1 MACTQFSPLREK
13 TMSARGVEEVFK
25 RSHMGRDGGGRV
37 AGSKNRTLEKE
48 RTFQQIWT
56 SLSGS
61 KQHSYLL

>member
-1 MACTQFSPLREK
+1 MVCIQFSPLREK

-25 RSHMGRDGGGRV
+25 RSYMERDGGGRV

-48 RTFQQIWT
+48 RTSQQIWI

-61 KQHSYLL
+61 KQHCYLL

>member
-1 MACTQFSPLREK
+1 
-13 TMSARGVEEVFK
+13 MSGGGVEEVFK
-25 RSHMGRDGGGRV
+25 RSRMGRDWGGRV

-48 RTFQQIWT
+48 RAFQQIWT